1 MEPVEPEF
9 FDLVI
14 AGGGMVGASLAC
26 ALAPVIESRGLRVAV
41 IEAAPPEQ
49 QNSHGSNP
57 SYDAR
62 STALSWNTRGIYQ
75 RMGVWPEL
83 ANRATP
89 IQSIHISDQGHFGA
103 ARLDARDQGVDALGY
118 VLENAWL
125 GEVLTNRVRKATGVH
140 RLSPARVVRARHES
154 GGARLQVSSKGSDLE
169 IQTALLVIA
178 DGGRSNLCRDL
189 QLTFEVQE
197 YGQQA
202 IVANISLTQ
211 PHHNR
216 AYERFTPQGP
226 LALLPLESDAAGN
239 GRAALVWSVTSEA
252 VDALMALDDDRFLAS
267 LQRAFGY
274 RLGHFCGVGRR
285 DCYPL
290 SLQFVR
296 EQVRPG
302 LVVMGNAAHT
312 LHPVAGQGFNLAV
325 RGIAALAETLSAGL
339 EQGLGPG
346 DSGLLQRYLS
356 RQRSDQARTLKV
368 TDGLVRLFSSH
379 DLLLELGR
387 DFGLFALDLLP
398 AVKKSFVRR
407 AMGMAG

>member
-1 MEPVEPEF
+1 MEPAEPEF

-26 ALAPVIESRGLRVAV
+26 ALAPVVESRGLRVAV
-41 IEAAPPEQ
+41 IEAVPPEQ

-62 STALSWNTRGIYQ
+62 TTALSWNTRSIYE
-75 RMGVWPEL
+75 RMGVWPQL
-83 ANRATP
+83 ADRATP
-89 IQSIHISDQGHFGA
+89 IQSIHISDRGHFGA
-103 ARLDARDQGVDALGY
+103 ARLDARDQGIDALGY

-125 GEVLTNRVRKATGVH
+125 GEVLTNRVRKSAGIH
-140 RLSPARVVRARHES
+140 WLSPARVVRARHES

-169 IQTALLVIA
+169 IQTALLVVA

-197 YGQQA
+197 YGQHA
-202 IVANISLTQ
+202 IVANISLVQ
-211 PHHNR
+211 SHRNR

-226 LALLPLESDAAGN
+226 LALLPLESDEAGN
-239 GRAALVWSVTSEA
+239 GRAALVWSVASEA
-252 VDALMALDDDRFLAS
+252 VNALMALNDEQFLAS
-267 LQRAFGY
+267 LQRTFGY

-290 SLQFVR
+290 LCQFAR
-296 EQVRPG
+296 EQTRPG

-325 RGIAALAETLSAGL
+325 RGIAALVETLSAGL
-339 EQGLGPG
+339 EQGLGLG
-346 DSGLLQRYLS
+346 DPGLLQQYLTK
-356 RQRSDQARTLKV
+356 QLGDQARTLKV
-368 TDGLVRLFSSH
+368 TDGLVRLFSSQ

-387 DFGLFALDLLP
+387 NFGLLALDLLP
-398 AVKKSFVRR
+398 AVKKSFARR